1 MNFLPDRVLHH
12 LRQAADRPDL
22 TATRYEL
29 QDEIGRGGIGVV
41 YRARDT
47 LLDRD
52 VALKVLDA
60 GDVPDAEAATLARL
74 EHPGIVPV
82 YDAGELPDGRRYY
95 AMRLIRGR
103 RLDEFIRHE
112 PALPARLRVF
122 LKVCDAVAF
131 AHSQGILHRDLK
143 PQNIMTGEFGQVF
156 VLDWGLGGTPRYMPP
171 ESAETSRE
179 RYDIFSLGRVLEDIK
194 KEEAAAPLAAIAARA
209 TAPEPAHRYPSVA
222 NLAADIV
229 RYLDHQPVT
238 AYQETLW
245 ERTARVTH
253 RNQAILLLLAAY
265 LIVKFALFFF
275 RY

>member
-41 YRARDT
+41 FRARDT
-47 LLDRD
+47 LLHRD

-60 GDVPDAEAATLARL
+60 GDVPDTEAATLARL
-74 EHPGIVPV
+74 EHPGIVPI
-82 YDAGELPDGRRYY
+82 YDAGDLPDGRRFY

-103 RLDEFIRHE
+103 RLDEFIRYE
-112 PALPARLRVF
+112 SALPARLRVF

-131 AHSQGILHRDLK
+131 AHSQDILHRDLK

-156 VLDWGLGGTPRYMPP
+156 VLDWGLAGTPRYMPP
-171 ESAETSRE
+171 EPADASRE
-179 RYDIFSLGRVLEDIK
+179 RYDIFSLGRVLEDITQG
-194 KEEAAAPLAAIAARA
+194 EPAAPLTAIAAKA
-209 TAPEPAHRYPSVA
+209 TAPDPAHRYPTVPG
-222 NLAADIV
+222 LAADII
-229 RYLDHQPVT
+229 RYLDRQPVT

-245 ERTARVTH
+245 ERATRVAI
-253 RNQAILLLLAAY
+253 RNQVLLLLLTAY
-265 LIVKFALFFF
+265 LIVKLAFFF
-275 RY
+275 LRS